1 MANEPQTV
9 TQALDT
15 LRALQSA
22 HSELRELQQL
32 LDAKPRELEVARD
45 RLSRQKQAADGLE
58 EGAKKIQM
66 EIDRFELELQT
77 GEEKIANLR
86 TQQNGA
92 KTNREYK
99 AFQDEIDNI
108 RAENSRIEDQ
118 ILELMTKIESSGEQ
132 EAKAQKNVEEEE
144 RRMAESERGLAAEI
158 DQIRAEHDETKARY
172 DGLAGQVDPK
182 YMEPYARLARHRDGI
197 AVAPVKNGMC
207 GSCFINLP
215 PQTINAL
222 MGARELVFCHSCGR
236 ILFLESSG

>member
-9 TQALDT
+9 TQALDM

-22 HSELRELQQL
+22 HSELRELEQL
-32 LDAKPRELEVARD
+32 LAAKPRELEVARD

-58 EGAKKIQM
+58 EDAKRIQM
-66 EIDRFELELQT
+66 EIDRLELELQA

-108 RAENSRIEDQ
+108 RAENSRVEDQ
-118 ILELMTKIESSGEQ
+118 ILELMTKIESSDEQ
-132 EAKAQKNVEEEE
+132 EAKAQRNVEEEE
-144 RRMAESERGLAAEI
+144 LRMAEAERSLAGEI
-158 DQIRAEHDETKARY
+158 DQVKAEHDETKARY
-172 DGLAGQVDPK
+172 DDLASQVDPK
-182 YMEPYARLARHRDGI
+182 YMEPYARLARHREAL
-197 AVAPVKNGMC
+197 AVVPVKNGMC
-207 GSCFINLP
+207 GGCFINLP

-222 MGARELVFCHSCGR
+222 MGAHELVFCHSCGR
-236 ILFLESSG
+236 ILFLESAG